1 MNAAG
6 HDEKIM
12 RIEVPER
19 EDPEPL
25 VVDVRMEPTGT
36 ADSTVSTGHYTY
48 WVLNGNRVDGDA
60 TEAAAAAD
68 KTTVVLREPPTL
80 EPEDKDYRDR
90 AYVVVTNDVD
100 DVDLQLMQ
108 PPMPVS
114 SFSASAA
121 AASTVVSSDNNRFC
135 YHRVT
140 TMITL
145 VLGTCYVSAY
155 SRR

>member
-6 HDEKIM
+6 HDEKIV
-12 RIEVPER
+12 RIEVPEER
-19 EDPEPL
+19 EDPQPL
-25 VVDVRMEPTGT
+25 VVDVRMEPTKT

-48 WVLNGNRVDGDA
+48 WVLNGNRVDDA
-60 TEAAAAAD
+60 TDAAAAD
-68 KTTVVLREPPTL
+68 KTTVVLREPPTMG
-80 EPEDKDYRDR
+80 PEEEYRDR
-90 AYVVVTNDVD
+90 TYVVVTNDVD

-114 SFSASAA
+114 SFSAA
-121 AASTVVSSDNNRFC
+121 AASTVVSSDDNRFC
-135 YHRVT
+135 YRVT

-145 VLGTCYVSAY
+145 VLAMYYVSAY